1 MGLFKLKPKESEK
14 QLGVNSPVFKTRL
27 SLARIKGKRNPSR
40 GQALEEKI
48 YKDFGIT
55 NKQEHIKPMEAPVV
69 RPKKGTDASEGS
81 AVVNSG
87 TGSSGVSVA
96 GESQYVQSDTSI
108 GDVGGGG
115 KIRRK
120 QGLSSVLGIM

>member
-1 MGLFKLKPKESEK
+1 MGVLRKPKESEK
-14 QLGVNSPVFKTRL
+14 QLGVNSAYFKAGL
-27 SLARIKGKRNPSR
+27 SIARIKGKRNPSR

-55 NKQEHIKPMEAPVV
+55 NKQEHIKPMEAPV

-87 TGSSGVSVA
+87 TDSSGVSVA

-115 KIRRK
+115 KILRK
-120 QGLSSVLGIM
+120 KGLSSVLGVM

>member
-1 MGLFKLKPKESEK
+1 MGWLKKPKESEK
-14 QLGVNSPVFKTRL
+14 QLGVNSSDFKARL
-27 SLARIKGKRNPSR
+27 SFARSKGKRRPSR
-40 GQALEEKI
+40 GQALEEMA
-48 YKDFGIT
+48 YRDFGIT
-55 NKQEHIKPMEAPVV
+55 NKQEHIKPIIEAPV

-87 TGSSGVSVA
+87 TGSSGVSVS

-120 QGLSSVLGIM
+120 QGLSSVLGVM